1 MPKKKI
7 ERLIPKCGLV
17 SKIGLASEFETVE
30 VDVPEEK
37 KESKTELH
45 TGEKSLKEEVDE
57 MKLALSRLGEI
68 IELLKD
74 IRHEVRDK
82 NGFVKPR
89 RDYND

>member
-7 ERLIPKCGLV
+7 
-17 SKIGLASEFETVE
+17 VE
-30 VDVPEEK
+30 VE
-37 KESKTELH
+37 KTEPKIE
-45 TGEKSLKEEVDE
+45 EKSLKAEVEE
-57 MKLALSRLGEI
+57 MKLALTKLNEM

>member
-17 SKIGLASEFETVE
+17 SKIGLASDFETVE

-37 KESKTELH
+37 TESH

-57 MKLALSRLGEI
+57 MKLALSRLGEMV
-68 IELLKD
+68 ELLKD

-89 RDYND
+89 RDYDD

>member
-1 MPKKKI
+1 MFTFKDIGGFMPKKKI
-7 ERLIPKCGLV
+7 
-17 SKIGLASEFETVE
+17 VE
-30 VDVPEEK
+30 VE
-37 KESKTELH
+37 KTEPKIE
-45 TGEKSLKEEVDE
+45 EKSLKAEVEE
-57 MKLALSRLGEI
+57 MKLALTKLNEM